1 MQCFIQLYDSPQ
13 EKGERLQLLE
23 KMFTS
28 NSQEETQ
35 S

>member
-1 MQCFIQLYDSPQ
+1 MQRFIQVYDSSQ
-13 EKGERLQLLE
+13 EKGEWLQLLE
-23 KMFTS
+23 KTFTS